1 MQPVNSH
8 HATDWSREGPRTLI
22 VKDGAVWMWP
32 GIPLAMEQDGIVQPL
47 PRQWV
52 RSWVTALHGFEAQD
66 APLEPALIRAS
77 VYLTAGDDDKAQQ
90 TLDLVKIE
98 RLSPEGVAVM
108 RAVAEELGIA
118 PLEMAV
124 GTRSLPWGIGNLG
137 PQLAMFRHFGR
148 AAAEFEKGDNP
159 DEPRWPKGAPDSQGG
174 EYAPADGGAGS
185 TEPEAETRGIGDN
198 GGPPLDPPE
207 PPSIGHN
214 GGPPLDDMPDIPEEE
229 PETPKLINALL
240 KNLGAWLV
248 KRGVV
253 ALIPGVGEAAAIVQL
268 GVWLYQYLPYLD
280 AYIQPPQSLQDLQ
293 DAANDP
299 QPGYQIHHIVE
310 QTPARKEGYSND
322 DIEAPEN
329 RVRISTL
336 KHWQISNWYST
347 PSPEFNGLSPR
358 NYLRGKDWAEKVR
371 IGRKALIDFGVLKP

>member
-1 MQPVNSH
+1 MQRANLDRT
-8 HATDWSREGPRTLI
+8 TDWSREGPRTLI

-32 GIPLAMEQDGIVQPL
+32 GIPLAMEQSGVVQPL
-47 PRQWV
+47 PRHWV
-52 RSWVTALHGFEAQD
+52 RSWISALHGFEAQNTR
-66 APLEPALIRAS
+66 LEPALIRAS
-77 VYLTAGDDDKAQQ
+77 AHLTVGDEGKAQRA
-90 TLDLVKIE
+90 LDLVKIE
-98 RLSPEGVAVM
+98 RLSPEGAVLM
-108 RAVAEELGIA
+108 RAVAEELGIS

-124 GTRSLPWGIGNLG
+124 GTRSLPWGVGNLG
-137 PQLAMFRHFGR
+137 PQLALFRHFAR

-159 DEPRWPKGAPDSQGG
+159 DQPRWPKGAPDSQGG
-174 EYAPADGGAGS
+174 EYAPANGGVGS
-185 TEPEAETRGIGDN
+185 ADVAPETRRI
-198 GGPPLDPPE
+198 GGPSLEDARE
-207 PPSIGHN
+207 PPGIGHN

-229 PETPKLINALL
+229 PAPKLVNALL
-240 KNLGAWLV
+240 KSLATWLV

-280 AYIQPPQSLQDLQ
+280 AYIQSPQSLQDLQ

-310 QTPARKEGYSND
+310 QTSARKEGYPNS

-329 RVRISTL
+329 VVRISTL

-347 PSPEFNGLSPR
+347 PNTEFNGLSPR